1 MPSDIIDFYYGGMTM
16 IITNEM
22 PINELME
29 DMTYRFTLYS
39 IAIDDYQ
46 AEMLKD
52 NSDDWLDDHIACI
65 TATAEQTPISL
76 KKVIQAFMKNDFVI
90 IVMIDTRTINKEHFD
105 AIDDTLAE
113 YNKSVDEDQ
122 RFTHVIEKEW
132 GVYFMRKRQ
141 E

>member
-1 MPSDIIDFYYGGMTM
+1 M

-22 PINELME
+22 PINELMK

-46 AEMLKD
+46 AEMLED
-52 NSDDWLDDHIACI
+52 NGDDWLDDNIACI
-65 TATAEQTPISL
+65 TATAEQAPTSL
-76 KKVIQAFMKNDFVI
+76 KKIIQTFMKNDHNI
-90 IVMIDTRTINKEHFD
+90 IVMIDTRMFNDEHFD
-105 AIDDTLAE
+105 AIDDALTE
-113 YNKSVDEDQ
+113 YNKSVDENK
-122 RFTHVIEKEW
+122 RFTHVTEKEW

>member
-1 MPSDIIDFYYGGMTM
+1 M

-22 PINELME
+22 PINEVIN
-29 DMTYRFTLYS
+29 DMTYRFTLPS

-65 TATAEQTPISL
+65 TATAEQAPITL

-90 IVMIDTRTINKEHFD
+90 IVMIDTRTINKELFD
-105 AIDDTLAE
+105 VIDDTLAE
-113 YNKSVDEDQ
+113 YNKSVDEDK
-122 RFTHVIEKEW
+122 RFTHVNKKEW
-132 GVYFMRKRQ
+132 GICFMRKRQ

>member
-1 MPSDIIDFYYGGMTM
+1 M

-22 PINELME
+22 PINELMK

-90 IVMIDTRTINKEHFD
+90 IVMIDTRTISKEHFD
-105 AIDDTLAE
+105 AIDDTLAK

>member
-1 MPSDIIDFYYGGMTM
+1 MPSDIIDFYYEGMTM

-22 PINELME
+22 PINELMK

>member
-1 MPSDIIDFYYGGMTM
+1 M

-22 PINELME
+22 PINELMK

-46 AEMLKD
+46 AEMLND
-52 NSDDWLDDHIACI
+52 NGDDWLDDHIACI

-105 AIDDTLAE
+105 AIDDALTK
-113 YNKSVDEDQ
+113 YNNSVDEDQ
-122 RFTHVIEKEW
+122 RFTHVTEKEW